1 MDELLELKRQIELLE
16 QKADTVRID
25 YAVAMLEK
33 FFALVCLGLTARFD
47 DCKTIRDALRAC
59 GEETIEAVTE
69 LDKHNI
75 INYDEADDDDVYEN
89 IARLCASLSN
99 LNGQAISNTIKR
111 LNALKEV

>member
-1 MDELLELKRQIELLE
+1 MDELQALKNQIELLE

-33 FFALVCLGLTARFD
+33 LNAIICLGLTARFR
-47 DCKTIRDALRAC
+47 DCKTVRDALRVF

-75 INYDEADDDDVYEN
+75 INYDEADEDDVYEN

-99 LNGQAISNTIKR
+99 LNNQAISNTINR
-111 LNALKEV
+111 LNALKEI